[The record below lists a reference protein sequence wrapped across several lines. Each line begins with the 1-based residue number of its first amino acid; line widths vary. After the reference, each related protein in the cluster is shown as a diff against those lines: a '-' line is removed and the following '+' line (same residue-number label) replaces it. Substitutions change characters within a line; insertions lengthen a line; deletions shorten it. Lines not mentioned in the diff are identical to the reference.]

1 MDLMALSIFF
11 AAFLICSLLV
21 FFLSVYGAKEVTF
34 EENLKAT
41 GQTGK
46 SQKKSSK
53 GQDTKKKNAKKLALA
68 KGPDTSEIIPN
79 TKVSQKRF
87 KNRKKK
93 TDQVVVE
100 QIQQEEIVE
109 LEEDV
114 EIIPDITET
123 DLARNEMVVDA
134 DFIEEIPEPEIE
146 LEEVEEK
153 PVVQEPKRPETPIE
167 EPEEEEL
174 EAEVEPE
181 PEVVEPEVVEPDV
194 VEEVKQQSSAE
205 ATPKKSKK
213 KKNKINIEEVDAAV
227 EEIAAP
233 QVIEAV
239 EVPEPVQ
246 VEVVQKKTA
255 AQQQQQQPKKE
266 NKKKQKTKDELNLQ
280 PKTSTEDL
288 IQLVMKTP
296 LGDLEIQNV
305 IDLLLTRQ
313 TGSSTSNYNDWIDA
327 SGQQNETKMLSNQL
341 AEKDALLA
349 EEMDKVKSITDKMA
363 ALRVELNGSRNTTVQ
378 SQRYVNDLEAQRKQL
393 EARLHAEAE
402 NHKHYINTLQGQ
414 IQYHATRAQGLQ
426 VSLDSVQQQQATI
439 DPAILSELEGLRN
452 LQMSLESE
460 KMGLESECGSL
471 HGRLNSKTEECQ
483 QIQQTLGQKSI
494 DLEEALANLG
504 KASETFASLEQKNS
518 SDSGHFEELKRVNH
532 DLEAKVNELSSTC
545 MQQKEEL
552 LRLATQDSGS
562 EEIKRVNQDLEAKVN
577 DLSSTCMQ
585 QKEELSLLTSAPP
598 PTSEDSGSEEL
609 KKANQDLEAK
619 VNELTS
625 TCTQQKE
632 QLSKLATDDSGSE
645 ELKKVN
651 QDLEAKVNELSST
664 CTQQKEELLK
674 LASEESGSED
684 LVAKV
689 NELTSMCNNQKS
701 ELSRLSEQ
709 ESGSEELKKVNQDLE
724 AKVNELSSNCLKQK
738 EELARLADEN
748 ERISDQLASMAE
760 RPAAEGQEANGNE
773 SFNGNGDHHAPS
785 DDIKKAAVAEQENLL
800 QQKYLAIGQ
809 EHEQILKE
817 KDVILQKMHTVE
829 SDYKSQVSK
838 LESDLE
844 DQRAKNNELRSKNWK
859 TVEAL
864 NSVEQN
870 YQKLLKSNQKQNE
883 KPAGSD
889 TKVLEAAL
897 NDAEVSQKDFLQ
909 RLFPS
914 VKATEEEKHCD
925 WLEDF
930 ASKANKWIEEQA
942 TAAATASKAA
952 IATSEEEDKLQKL
965 EGQVEHYKV
974 VLAET
979 ETILNQLQA
988 SVESEETGWKSQ
1000 FSTKEAQL
1008 EKLQHQLEAVEAK
1021 NTAMEASLNSLNSVE
1036 EVATTGSS
1044 GPSSL
1049 MGVRFAYSAMEQ
1061 ALPHIVEEMETKLR
1075 ELQEKLAVEEADK
1088 IQLQNKLHQSLD
1100 SESEV
1105 TKLQEQIDTEVR
1117 VRKDLDEKVA
1127 KMNQLLTTGQEAL
1140 QQEKKTVE
1148 MLRQQIVSQTP
1159 TKGSSL
1165 GTNGQDEASV
1175 VE

>member
-844 DQRAKNNELRSKNWK
+844 DQRAKNN
-859 TVEAL
+859 
-864 NSVEQN
+864 
-870 YQKLLKSNQKQNE
+870 
-883 KPAGSD
+883 D

-1036 EVATTGSS
+1036 E
-1044 GPSSL
+1044 
-1049 MGVRFAYSAMEQ
+1049 
-1061 ALPHIVEEMETKLR
+1061 METKLR

>member
-53 GQDTKKKNAKKLALA
+53 GQDTKKKNAKKLAA
-68 KGPDTSEIIPN
+68 KGPDTTEIIPN

-114 EIIPDITET
+114 EIIPDISET
-123 DLARNEMVVDA
+123 DLARNEMVVDD

-205 ATPKKSKK
+205 VTPKKSKK

-452 LQMSLESE
+452 LQMGLESE

-598 PTSEDSGSEEL
+598 PSEDSGSEEL

-800 QQKYLAIGQ
+800 QQKYLAISQ

-829 SDYKSQVSK
+829 SDCKSQVSK

-844 DQRAKNNELRSKNWK
+844 DQRAKNN
-859 TVEAL
+859 
-864 NSVEQN
+864 
-870 YQKLLKSNQKQNE
+870 
-883 KPAGSD
+883 D

-942 TAAATASKAA
+942 TAAAAASKAA

-1021 NTAMEASLNSLNSVE
+1021 NTAMEASLNSLNS
-1036 EVATTGSS
+1036 
-1044 GPSSL
+1044 
-1049 MGVRFAYSAMEQ
+1049 
-1061 ALPHIVEEMETKLR
+1061 VEEMETKLR

>member
-1 MDLMALSIFF
+1 MSIFF

-53 GQDTKKKNAKKLALA
+53 GQDTKKKNAKKLAA
-68 KGPDTSEIIPN
+68 KGPDTSEI
-79 TKVSQKRF
+79 
-87 KNRKKK
+87 
-93 TDQVVVE
+93 
-100 QIQQEEIVE
+100 
-109 LEEDV
+109 
-114 EIIPDITET
+114 
-123 DLARNEMVVDA
+123 
-134 DFIEEIPEPEIE
+134 
-146 LEEVEEK
+146 K

-181 PEVVEPEVVEPDV
+181 PEVVEPEVIVPDV

-213 KKNKINIEEVDAAV
+213 KKNKINVGGVDAAV

-246 VEVVQKKTA
+246 VEVVQKKA
-255 AQQQQQQPKKE
+255 APQQQQQQPKKE

-313 TGSSTSNYNDWIDA
+313 TGSSSSNYHDWIDA
-327 SGQQNETKMLSNQL
+327 SGQKNETKILSNQL

-426 VSLDSVQQQQATI
+426 VSLDSVQQQQAAI

-494 DLEEALANLG
+494 ELEEALANLS

-545 MQQKEEL
+545 MQQKEDYSK
-552 LRLATQDSGS
+552 LAS
-562 EEIKRVNQDLEAKVN
+562 EE
-577 DLSSTCMQ
+577 
-585 QKEELSLLTSAPP
+585 
-598 PTSEDSGSEEL
+598 SGSEEL

-619 VNELTS
+619 VKELTS

-632 QLSKLATDDSGSE
+632 QLSKLATNDSGLE

-664 CTQQKEELLK
+664 CKQQKEELLK

-785 DDIKKAAVAEQENLL
+785 DDIKKAAVAEQENPL
-800 QQKYLAIGQ
+800 QQKYLAISQ

-844 DQRAKNNELRSKNWK
+844 DQRAKNN
-859 TVEAL
+859 
-864 NSVEQN
+864 
-870 YQKLLKSNQKQNE
+870 
-883 KPAGSD
+883 D
-889 TKVLEAAL
+889 TKALEAAL
-897 NDAEVSQKDFLQ
+897 RDAEVSQKDFLQ

-914 VKATEEEKHCD
+914 VKATEGEKHCD

-988 SVESEETGWKSQ
+988 SVESEETSWKSQ

-1021 NTAMEASLNSLNSVE
+1021 NTAMEASLNSLNS
-1036 EVATTGSS
+1036 
-1044 GPSSL
+1044 
-1049 MGVRFAYSAMEQ
+1049 
-1061 ALPHIVEEMETKLR
+1061 VEEMETKLR

>member
-1 MDLMALSIFF
+1 LSIFF

-53 GQDTKKKNAKKLALA
+53 GQDTKKKNAKKLAA
-68 KGPDTSEIIPN
+68 KGPDTTEIIPN

-114 EIIPDITET
+114 EIIPDISET
-123 DLARNEMVVDA
+123 DLARNEMVVDD

-146 LEEVEEK
+146 LEEVEEEEK
-153 PVVQEPKRPETPIE
+153 PVVEEPKRPETPIE
-167 EPEEEEL
+167 EPEEEEP

-181 PEVVEPEVVEPDV
+181 PEVVEPEVVELDV

-205 ATPKKSKK
+205 VTPKKSKK

-233 QVIEAV
+233 EVIEPV

-246 VEVVQKKTA
+246 VEVVQQKTQA
-255 AQQQQQQPKKE
+255 EQQQQQPKKE
-266 NKKKQKTKDELNLQ
+266 NKKKQKAKAELNLQ

-288 IQLVMKTP
+288 LQLVMKTP
-296 LGDLEIQNV
+296 LDDLEIQNV

-313 TGSSTSNYNDWIDA
+313 TGSSSSNYHDWIDA
-327 SGQQNETKMLSNQL
+327 SGQENETKNLSNQL

-426 VSLDSVQQQQATI
+426 VSLDSVQQQQAAI

-471 HGRLNSKTEECQ
+471 HGRLNIKTEECQ
-483 QIQQTLGQKSI
+483 QIQQTLGQKSNE
-494 DLEEALANLG
+494 LEEALANLN

-545 MQQKEEL
+545 MQQKEEFS
-552 LRLATQDSGS
+552 RLASEESGS
-562 EEIKRVNQDLEAKVN
+562 EELKRVNQDLEAKVN

-598 PTSEDSGSEEL
+598 SEDSGSEEL
-609 KKANQDLEAK
+609 KKANEDLEAK

-760 RPAAEGQEANGNE
+760 RPAAEGQEANANE

-785 DDIKKAAVAEQENLL
+785 DDIKKAAVAEQENPL
-800 QQKYLAIGQ
+800 QQKYLAISQ

-844 DQRAKNNELRSKNWK
+844 DQRAKNN
-859 TVEAL
+859 
-864 NSVEQN
+864 
-870 YQKLLKSNQKQNE
+870 
-883 KPAGSD
+883 D

-897 NDAEVSQKDFLQ
+897 RDAEVSQKDFLQ

-914 VKATEEEKHCD
+914 VKATEEEKHSD

-930 ASKANKWIEEQA
+930 SSQANKWIEEQA

-952 IATSEEEDKLQKL
+952 IGTSEEDSKSEDKLQKL

-1008 EKLQHQLEAVEAK
+1008 EKLQHQLEAEEAKNTAVEAK
-1021 NTAMEASLNSLNSVE
+1021 NTAMEASLNSLNS
-1036 EVATTGSS
+1036 
-1044 GPSSL
+1044 
-1049 MGVRFAYSAMEQ
+1049 
-1061 ALPHIVEEMETKLR
+1061 VEEMETKLR

>member
-53 GQDTKKKNAKKLALA
+53 GQDTKKKNAKKLAA

-123 DLARNEMVVDA
+123 DLARNEMVVDD

-205 ATPKKSKK
+205 VTPKKSKK

-452 LQMSLESE
+452 LQMGLESE

-598 PTSEDSGSEEL
+598 PSEDSGSEEL

-800 QQKYLAIGQ
+800 QQKYLAISQ

-829 SDYKSQVSK
+829 SDCKSQVSK

-844 DQRAKNNELRSKNWK
+844 DQRAKNN
-859 TVEAL
+859 
-864 NSVEQN
+864 
-870 YQKLLKSNQKQNE
+870 
-883 KPAGSD
+883 D

-942 TAAATASKAA
+942 TAAAAASKAA